1 MKRATE
7 IRNRNFSLI
16 LGILYLILGIMQ
28 FLVSLCN
35 YVGIQ
40 SVFFHFFQSDS
51 VITVAL
57 LLPAV
62 VLFAYIIT
70 RLYRESSRVWLVVSI
85 SIGYILLGV
94 VWYLILYL
102 LSDYGIV
109 AAVYAY
115 TSLGLCILL
124 PLIFVISGLL
134 RRTSWM
140 PLASVMIL
148 NWMYLLM
155 FFFSYGMADGEIAI
169 AAYCGVL
176 FTIPLLLLVVAD
188 LLHQYRL
195 ASTRKALPKNA

>member
-124 PLIFVISGLL
+124 

-169 AAYCGVL
+169 AAYCGVF

-188 LLHQYRL
+188 LLLQYRL